1 MSKKQAGLLCIG
13 VAVAVYA
20 LAVYVYPKVAY
31 DVRCWAAIKRTY
43 VDVSEWQSPKT
54 IMHIG
59 DRTTIVGFV
68 KSEGKQFEYSCTVER
83 FQVEEL
89 KVADNAILRAW
100 AKGEE

>member
-1 MSKKQAGLLCIG
+1 MSKKQAGLLCIV

-20 LAVYVYPKVAY
+20 LAIYIYPKVAY

-43 VDVSEWQSPKT
+43 KDVSEWQAPNT
-54 IMHIG
+54 IMHFG
-59 DRTTIVGFV
+59 SKTKIVGFV

-83 FQVEEL
+83 FQVVEL